1 MELFGF
7 FSGSAPVIKKY
18 QIGEAMTTA
27 GVPVV
32 IGGSNKAGIVLGDT
46 TTASVDLVGVTLDSQ
61 ATLVTAQQTDNSDP
75 SRVVS
80 VVVNPDAM
88 WRARLSGGATAD
100 TALAIGTVDN
110 AVSNG
115 LTVDTNITYTNFDEG
130 SLFGYKGGA
139 VGILRKITSVS
150 STIATVTVAFPVGS
164 AVGDQYLHVPFSAGE
179 AQFVQL
185 TSNLAQVD
193 ASATV
198 DTDNNNFRVIELE
211 MKDHSE
217 VGVSNSSVILV
228 AFDHLFAAGGSI

>member
-1 MELFGF
+1 MELFGLL
-7 FSGSAPVIKKY
+7 SGGYPVIKKY
-18 QIGEAMTTA
+18 QIGEAMATK

-32 IGGSNKAGIVLGDT
+32 VGGAGNAGLMLGDT

-61 ATLVTAQQTDNSDP
+61 ATLVTAQQSDNSDP
-75 SRVVS
+75 SRVVA
-80 VVVNPDAM
+80 VVTNSDAM
-88 WRARLSGGATAD
+88 WRARLSGGAAAD

-130 SLFGYKGGA
+130 SLFGYKGGS
-139 VGILRKITSVS
+139 VGILRKIISVS
-150 STIATVTVAFPVGS
+150 STIATVAVAFPIGS
-164 AVGDQYLHVPFSAGE
+164 VVGDEFLHVPFSAGE
-179 AQFVQL
+179 VQFVQL
-185 TSNLAQVD
+185 TTNLDQVD

-211 MKDHSE
+211 MKDASE